1 VYNYSVWV
9 SDGTPEGTY
18 ALTDS
23 DVLSGSVGVAG
34 GKIYFTRY
42 DAQHGLEPWVTDGT
56 KGGTKLVADLEPG
69 VTGGNPQNYVRA
81 GDLLFFTA
89 TTSATGEELWA
100 LPLSPDPGLSVNDI
114 TAAEGDSGTTTAHFT
129 VTLSPA
135 STQPVA
141 VDYATVD
148 DSAVAGSDYDAA
160 SGTLTFAAGETSK
173 TIDVHLRGDTTLENN
188 ESFFLSL
195 RNASGA
201 RLGKSTGFA
210 LIEEDDQAADVA
222 LSLAV
227 SNSASLGV
235 TAQATNNGPRT
246 ATGLQLQVTQTP
258 YDRNSSSSSCQGVC
272 PVPEVQLRTGAK
284 STAYVDGSGLAQ
296 RYVTAT
302 LTARELDPQASNNS
316 IAWTAAGNIAMDA
329 LFLTPGSDA
338 HVWFGWPFTVSV
350 ESSNPAVVSVP
361 ASVSVTSGSP
371 GTFIAHGVSVGK
383 ANIRV
388 FNSFGTLATLAVD
401 VVAPGTMPLWNG
413 GVSIDAGNNT
423 AVRFDQ
429 QLAIHIS
436 ASGTAPFTGKRAT
449 GTVTVAAGGREIG
462 RVTLDPATQEGLLW
476 TYLPDLGAT
485 NINAIYSGDANFAPS
500 TLTAQGFALLGRAMI
515 AATIDDNGGTARLHV
530 RLIGS
535 PMAAPAGSISV
546 YEVSLPAATQ
556 IPLTSTTPG
565 VAEADIT
572 LTNLPAGTHTF
583 RVFYPGDGTHYQASA
598 QDFREVDARKRG
610 VRH

>member
-1 VYNYSVWV
+1 
-9 SDGTPEGTY
+9 
-18 ALTDS
+18 
-23 DVLSGSVGVAG
+23 
-34 GKIYFTRY
+34 
-42 DAQHGLEPWVTDGT
+42 
-56 KGGTKLVADLEPG
+56 
-69 VTGGNPQNYVRA
+69 
-81 GDLLFFTA
+81 
-89 TTSATGEELWA
+89 
-100 LPLSPDPGLSVNDI
+100 
-114 TAAEGDSGTTTAHFT
+114 
-129 VTLSPA
+129 
-135 STQPVA
+135 
-141 VDYATVD
+141 
-148 DSAVAGSDYDAA
+148 
-160 SGTLTFAAGETSK
+160 LTFAAGETSK

-201 RLGKSTGFA
+201 ILGKSTGFA
-210 LIEEDDQAADVA
+210 LIEDDDQAADVA
-222 LSLAV
+222 LSLAL
-227 SNSASLGV
+227 SNGASLGV

-258 YDRNSSSSSCQGVC
+258 YDRNSSSSSCQGAC
-272 PVPEVQLRTGAK
+272 PVPEVQLRTGTK

-316 IAWTAAGNIAMDA
+316 IAWTAARNIAMDA

-338 HVWFGWPFTVSV
+338 HVWFGWPFTVNV
-350 ESSNPAVVSVP
+350 ESSNPAVLSVP
-361 ASVSVTSGSP
+361 ASVSVPPVP
-371 GTFIAHGVSVGK
+371 GTFIAHGVSVGR

-388 FNSFGTLATLAVD
+388 FNSSGTLGTLAVD
-401 VVAPGTMPLWNG
+401 VVVPGTVPLWDG
-413 GVSIDAGNNT
+413 GVSIDAGNT
-423 AVRFDQ
+423 SIRFDQ

-485 NINAIYSGDANFAPS
+485 NINASYSGDANFAPS
-500 TLTAQGFALLGRAMI
+500 TLTGQGFALLGQATI
-515 AATIDDNGGTARLHV
+515 AATIDDNGSTARLHV

-535 PMAAPAGSISV
+535 PMAAPTGSLSV
-546 YEVSLPAATQ
+546 YEVSVPAATQ

-565 VAEADIT
+565 VAEADII

-583 RVFYPGDGTHYQASA
+583 RVFYPGDGKHYQSSA
-598 QDFREVDARKRG
+598 QDFREVDARKHA